1 VTADLNPYRTP
12 TVVDLTQGDLWL
24 TAELKRVR
32 AGLLFVYYGIV
43 AMLLSVL
50 AAPLLGVLLGAGGMG
65 LGGGIAMGI
74 LFAIGFFGGS
84 IAIFVGQVMCIAV
97 PVESGAKSMA
107 MAAVFTQCGGFLLTF
122 GSTTLLFVAAAPAA
136 EVGEAIGQS
145 VGSIIQLISMIA
157 GVASFF
163 LFVIFLRRLNEFTG
177 SVSLAASAAS
187 VLRLMIAIVG
197 LYLLTMAL
205 VLYPMIGDAASGA
218 SMIGGVFAIIMV
230 IAGLVTFIKY
240 ANLVLY
246 SAKAIG
252 KLPQR
257 ELAAS
262 LG

>member
-1 VTADLNPYRTP
+1 VTAELNPYRSP
-12 TVVDLTQGDLWL
+12 TVVDLVDGDLWL

-50 AAPLLGVLLGAGGMG
+50 AAPLLGVLIGAGGMG
-65 LGGGIAMGI
+65 PGGGIAVGL

-84 IAIFVGQVMCIAV
+84 IAIFVGQVMCTAV
-97 PVESGAKSMA
+97 PAESRAKSMA
-107 MAAVFTQCGGFLLTF
+107 IAAVITQCGGFLLTF
-122 GSTTLLFVAAAPAA
+122 GSTMLLFVAAAPTS
-136 EVGEAIGQS
+136 EGVGLT
-145 VGSIIQLISMIA
+145 VGSVVQWTSMIA

-163 LFVIFLRRLNEFTG
+163 LFVIFLRRLNEFIG
-177 SVSLAASAAS
+177 SVSLAGSATS
-187 VLRLMIAIVG
+187 VLRLMIAIIA
-197 LYLLTMAL
+197 LYLLTMAV
-205 VLYPMIGDAASGA
+205 VLFPTIVGAAGQVG
-218 SMIGGVFAIIMV
+218 MVGGILGILLIIT
-230 IAGLVTFIKY
+230 GLVTFIKY